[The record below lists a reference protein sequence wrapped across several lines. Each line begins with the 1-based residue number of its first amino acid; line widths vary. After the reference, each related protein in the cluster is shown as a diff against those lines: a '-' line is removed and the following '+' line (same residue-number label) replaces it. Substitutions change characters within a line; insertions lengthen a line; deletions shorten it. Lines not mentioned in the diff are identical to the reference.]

1 MKISLDLK
9 EELKNFIKKDNQY
22 TIPVF
27 IPHKGC
33 PNDCVFCNQK
43 RISGQIKNV
52 RPEDVK
58 DIIEQYLGFYT
69 KEKRIEVAF
78 FGGSFTGIDINLQK
92 QYLEVASRYLK
103 EGKIDSIRLST
114 RPDYIND
121 EILSMLKKY
130 GVGTIELGVQS
141 LNDRILSLSKRGHT
155 VEDVEKA
162 SKLIQAYNITLGH
175 QIMIGL
181 PGSSIENEVDT
192 IKKSLSMGPKQLRIY
207 PVYVIEDS
215 ELYTMYKSG
224 LYDSLSVEEAVK
236 RCKAVIHECQKT
248 DIAIIRLG
256 LQSTSEIT
264 ASNNNI
270 YGPVSDNFAEYV
282 MAEIIREKIID
293 EIKNKKMDNELI
305 VAVPKKYI
313 SVTVGPKKINKIYFE
328 NKYNVK
334 FIVKG
339 EI

>member
-9 EELKNFIKKDNQY
+9 YELKNFIKKDNQY

-78 FGGSFTGIDINLQK
+78 FGGSFTGIDINFQK

-141 LNDRILSLSKRGHT
+141 LNDKILSLSKRGHT

-181 PGSSIENEVDT
+181 PGSSIEDEVNT
-192 IKKSLSMGPKQLRIY
+192 IKKSLLMGPKQLRIY

-215 ELYTMYKSG
+215 ELHSMYKSG

-236 RCKAVIHECQKT
+236 RCKAVIQECQKT

-264 ASNNNI
+264 ASNTNI

-282 MAEIIREKIID
+282 MAEIIREKIIN
-293 EIKNKKMDNELI
+293 EIKDKKMDDELI
-305 VAVPKKYI
+305 VTVPKKYI

-328 NKYNVK
+328 NKYNVR